1 MHRLTSHLRGLLVA
15 VATLALTAGV
25 AFAARP
31 TGDTGLER
39 ATDAAGRPV
48 PAEQA
53 GDHPAVPEP
62 NEDDEELEENEPE
75 VDGEDGAEADGEHP
89 DNHGWYVSEAA
100 KGPTPDSYRNHGEY
114 VSEIARGDDGKKVKG
129 DDEETAEGDDEAE
142 TTRSAGPGRSG
153 EAKARNAERKAGR
166 GGG

>member
-15 VATLALTAGV
+15 ITTLALTAGV

-39 ATDAAGRPV
+39 ATDASGQTV
-48 PAEQA
+48 PTEQV
-53 GDHPAVPEP
+53 DEEPTVPE
-62 NEDDEELEENEPE
+62 EPE
-75 VDGEDGAEADGEHP
+75 GEEPEEPATEDEDGAEAAGEHP

-100 KGPTPDSYRNHGEY
+100 KGPTPDGYRNHGEY
-114 VSEIARGDDGKKVKG
+114 VSEIARGDDGKPAE
-129 DDEETAEGDDEAE
+129 DEDAEAEGEDEAQV
-142 TTRSAGPGRSG
+142 TGGSSGPGRSS